1 MPVALGILLIAFGAL
16 VAALLP
22 VALAI
27 TAIMATMGLMG
38 IVSTCSR

>member
-1 MPVALGILLIAFGAL
+1 MPVAFGILLIAFGAL

-38 IVSTCSR
+38 IVSISSR